1 MKLNL
6 GTVSHKNYSIC
17 NEHLTY
23 SEGYFWSSK
32 KGGGIYK
39 AAFSCP
45 VLIMNMI
52 GSYFAG
58 KISSQEVVDIFL

>member
-1 MKLNL
+1 M
-6 GTVSHKNYSIC
+6 Y
-17 NEHLTY
+17 EHLTY